1 MTGPQH
7 YARGE
12 QLLGWSE
19 DIGLDYGQSQR
30 ELWVIQA
37 QAHFAAAR
45 VALEVEA
52 RHVSRL
58 SWREG
63 VGLD

>member
-1 MTGPQH
+1 MTGPEH
-7 YARGE
+7 YRRGE
-12 QLLGWSE
+12 VLLGWSE
-19 DIGLDYGQSQR
+19 DNDLDYSQSQR
-30 ELWVIQA
+30 ELWVAQA

-52 RHVSRL
+52 RHVTRL